1 MKIREILVEHPMAF
15 IKALYDYLTK
25 NNGDI
30 TNAKD
35 VIDASEATG
44 LRPLLARDEIQDVI
58 NKLEAYA
65 RTARYNQKDGI
76 PPQQQI
82 KKLDPRIGWGN
93 TASRADAESNENK
106 LLQRLVLAEARG
118 EGLVGMALVARAT
131 MNRWKLLNLSG
142 QPNNT
147 FKLANEKESSLA
159 NVIFASGQFQPV
171 SDGSIN
177 TNWTDDQYKA
187 AAQAVRLGNAPE
199 MLAARLKSLGY
210 SKIDI
215 AKLLNATGFRT
226 GDAFNDPS
234 QNVNVVKFKGHV
246 FNTAGNDSFN
256 AKNLAEPESIPQIP
270 QVRPQALNRN

>member
-1 MKIREILVEHPMAF
+1 MKIIELLVEHPMAF
-15 IKALYDYLTK
+15 IKALYNWLIK

-44 LRPLLARDEIQDVI
+44 LRHLLDRDDIQDVI

-65 RTARYNQKDGI
+65 RTAGYNQKDGI

-82 KKLDPRIGWGN
+82 KKLDPRIGWGD
-93 TASRADAESNENK
+93 TASRADSESNQNK

-131 MNRWKLLNLSG
+131 MNRWKLLNLG
-142 QPNNT
+142 GMPNST
-147 FKLANEKESSLA
+147 FNLEKDQESSLA
-159 NVIFASGQFQPV
+159 NVISANKQFQPV

-177 TNWTDDQYKA
+177 TNWTDAQYKA
-187 AAQAVRLGNAPE
+187 AAQAVRLGNAPR

-215 AKLLNATGFRT
+215 AKLLNATGFRAGT
-226 GDAFNDPS
+226 AFKDPS

-256 AKNLAEPESIPQIP
+256 AKNLAEPESIPLIP
-270 QVRPQALNRN
+270 QVRPQAPNRN

>member
-1 MKIREILVEHPMAF
+1 MKINEILIEHPLAV
-15 IKALYDYLTK
+15 IQALYNYITK
-25 NNGDI
+25 NKGDI
-30 TNAKD
+30 SSMQD
-35 VIDASEATG
+35 VIDAKDSMN
-44 LRPLLARDEIQDVI
+44 LRLETDPDQIQNIIKSLQKYDVSARAQ
-58 NKLEAYA
+58 
-65 RTARYNQKDGI
+65 QKDGI

-82 KKLDPRIGWGN
+82 KKLDPRISWGD
-93 TASRADAESNENK
+93 TASRADPESNQNK

-131 MNRWKLLNLSG
+131 MNRWKLLNYG
-142 QPNNT
+142 GMPNYT
-147 FKLANEKESSLA
+147 FSLGKNQESSLA
-159 NVIFASGQFQPV
+159 NVISASDQFQPV

-187 AAQAVRLGNAPE
+187 AAQAVRLGNAPR

-215 AKLLNATGFRT
+215 AKLLNATGFRA
-226 GDAFNDPS
+226 GSAFNDPS

-256 AKNLAEPESIPQIP
+256 AKNLEEPESMPQIP
-270 QVRPQALNRN
+270 QARPQAPNRN